1 MFHSFLFRPS
11 THTQVRKIKVR
22 ILPTQVR
29 TYGPQFT
36 RPLVRIL
43 LVPILYVVNAK
54 TTSPFISHFI
64 RCSFSHFRII
74 QARSERT
81 PNATFP

>member
-1 MFHSFLFRPS
+1 MFHSFLFRPK

-22 ILPTQVR
+22 ILPTEVR

-43 LVPILYVVNAK
+43 LVPILYVVTYK
-54 TTSPFISHFI
+54 MRKPL
-64 RCSFSHFRII
+64 RLLFRT
-74 QARSERT
+74 ERLPYWNNT
-81 PNATFP
+81 GIH